1 MSGIEV
7 SHRVKLSFENE
18 PDHGIG
24 LVKEHHNDYK
34 NVIHNHWVEF
44 DDGHSGWYSRYMLEE
59 LI

>member
-7 SHRVKLSFENE
+7 GHRVKLSFKNK

-24 LVKEHHNDYK
+24 LVKEHHNDNK
-34 NVIHNHWVEF
+34 NVVHNHWVEF
-44 DDGHSGWYSRYMLEE
+44 DDGHSGWYSRCMLEE